1 MKLIKYLSA
10 IAAITG
16 ALTLS
21 AKADLFFLGAEA
33 FPGNNSP
40 QSNFVELGK
49 FTDTTGLGL
58 CDNLENLSG
67 DQTITV
73 DPNAFLVVH
82 YGKGKGGSAKGGS
95 LEFYQVINGETSVTV
110 PGFGNVGGDD
120 PYGHGGI
127 SSIREFCPGAP
138 PPVPD
143 SGTTAMLLGGA
154 LTGLALLRRYMK
166 R

>member
-1 MKLIKYLSA
+1 MKALKYLTVVA
-10 IAAITG
+10 
-16 ALTLS
+16 ALTLGLALT
-21 AKADLFFLGAEA
+21 AKADLLFLGAEA

-110 PGFGNVGGDD
+110 SGFGNVGGAD
-120 PYGHGGI
+120 PFGHGGI